1 MENQE
6 IAIKQN
12 MALSQAIQF
21 ITNEYPEKF
30 FFAEKLNGSIQENM
44 IIITGD
50 LDIIKSEVYEKI
62 IEHNGQPERYKIILK
77 AN

>member
-1 MENQE
+1 MENHE

-30 FFAEKLNGSIQENM
+30 FFAEKLKSLIQENI

-50 LDIIKSEVYEKI
+50 LDITKSEVYEKV
-62 IEHNGQPERYKIILK
+62 IEHNGQPETYKIILK